1 VLPTLGEVGLSTY
14 VNALR
19 RWADRSALPPPY
31 VIGRGPHQTA
41 GRPMLEAH
49 PSPTSMFF
57 LVLAPQ
63 PQYILA
69 TLIGKNRIKF
79 HCYVCVHELPT
90 QSN

>member
-1 VLPTLGEVGLSTY
+1 MG
-14 VNALR
+14 R
-19 RWADRSALPPPY
+19 DPY
-31 VIGRGPHQTA
+31 IVTATQAPHQTA

-69 TLIGKNRIKF
+69 TFIRKNRIEF
-79 HCYVCVHELPT
+79 RCDVCMHELPT